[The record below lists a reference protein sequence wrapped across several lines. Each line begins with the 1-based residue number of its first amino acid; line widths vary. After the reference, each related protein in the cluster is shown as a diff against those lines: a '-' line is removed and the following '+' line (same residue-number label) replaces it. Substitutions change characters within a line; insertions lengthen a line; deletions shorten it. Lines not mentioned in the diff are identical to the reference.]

1 MTTKTMAFNV
11 KITAT
16 HIIKPS
22 SSPSDHLKTHDLS
35 LLDQLSPSI
44 YPPIIFF
51 YSANPNSITTQLKVS
66 LSKALSS
73 FHPYAGRVN
82 GDVSVDCNDA
92 GIPYSEATVDGSL
105 SDLLK
110 EYDLSLMKQFVPLTE
125 ESVNLDHTIPL
136 LVQVSV
142 FKCGGIAIGA
152 CSSHKIGDASNFFTF
167 IREWANFS
175 SNDSPILV
183 PDFSIAS
190 LFPRI
195 GFLNFDTG
203 IKIPTNEKLVRKRF
217 VFNSSSVSSLKS
229 QTSSSS
235 RVQAVTALIWKCA
248 MIAIKKYKPTT
259 VSSTAMTLVNMRGR
273 LSPPLPE
280 TSFGNFVGS
289 FLAEKSFDEG
299 DEIELRGLAGQLRH
313 GFKEFCDV
321 YMKQVQD
328 PKDGIFAILNYSKD
342 IGEAL
347 GKNGAEVFTFSSWC
361 GFPLYEI
368 DFGWGKPRWISVTN
382 TPFKNGIMM
391 MDSKEGNGI
400 EVWANLEE
408 EVMAIFEQND
418 ELLAYC
424 SPSMCD
430 DGR

>member
-1 MTTKTMAFNV
+1 MAFKV
-11 KITAT
+11 EIRTT

-22 SSPSDHLKTHDLS
+22 SPTPDHLKTHELS
-35 LLDQLSPSI
+35 LFDQLSPSI

-51 YSANPNSITTQLKVS
+51 YDANPNANLTPRLKTA
-66 LSKALSS
+66 LSKVLSS
-73 FHPYAGRVN
+73 FYPYAGRVN
-82 GDVSVDCNDA
+82 GDVFISCNDA
-92 GIPYSEATVDGSL
+92 GIPYSEATVDCSL
-105 SDLLK
+105 SYVLK
-110 EYDLSLMKQFVPLTE
+110 EYDLNLMKQFVPLTE

-136 LVQVSV
+136 LVQVSL
-142 FKCGGIAIGA
+142 FKCGGIAVGA

-175 SNDSPILV
+175 LNDNPVLA
-183 PDFSIAS
+183 PEFSISS

-195 GFLNFDTG
+195 GFLSFNTG
-203 IKIPTNEKLVRKRF
+203 IKIPMNEKLVRKRF
-217 VFNSSSVSSLKS
+217 VFNASSISSLKAE
-229 QTSSSS
+229 TASSS
-235 RVQAVTALIWKCA
+235 RVQAVSALIWKCA
-248 MIAIKKYKPTT
+248 MNAIKKYKPTT
-259 VSSTAMTLVNMRGR
+259 MSSIAMTLVNMRGR
-273 LSPPLPE
+273 LNPPLPE

-289 FLAEKSFDEG
+289 FLAEKSFDDG
-299 DEIELRGLAGQLRH
+299 DEIELVGLVAQLRH
-313 GFKEFCDV
+313 GFREFCDV

-328 PKDGIFAILNYSKD
+328 PKDGIFAVLNYAKK
-342 IGEAL
+342 IGETL
-347 GKNGAEVFTFSSWC
+347 GRNGTEVFTFSSWC

-368 DFGWGKPRWISVTN
+368 DFGCGKPRWISVTN

-391 MDSKEGNGI
+391 MDTKEGNGI

-408 EVMAIFEQND
+408 EVMAIFEQEH

>member
-1 MTTKTMAFNV
+1 MAFNV
-11 KITAT
+11 EITAT

-22 SSPSDHLKTHDLS
+22 SSTHDHLKTHDLS
-35 LLDQLSPSI
+35 LLDQLSPSV

-51 YSANPNSITTQLKVS
+51 YDPKPNSNLAPRLKTS
-66 LSKALSS
+66 LSRVLSS
-73 FHPYAGRVN
+73 FYPYAGRVN
-82 GDVSVDCNDA
+82 GDVFVDCNDA
-92 GIPYSEATVDGSL
+92 GIPYSEATVDCSL
-105 SDLLK
+105 SYVLQQ
-110 EYDLSLMKQFVPLTE
+110 YDLNLMKQFVPLTE
-125 ESVNLDHTIPL
+125 ESENPDHTIPL
-136 LVQVSV
+136 LVQVNY

-152 CSSHKIGDASNFFTF
+152 CSSHKIGDASNFFSF

-175 SNDSPILV
+175 LSDNPVLV
-183 PDFSIAS
+183 PEFSISS

-195 GFLNFDTG
+195 GFLNFNTG

-217 VFNSSSVSSLKS
+217 VFSASSISSLKA

-235 RVQAVTALIWKCA
+235 RVQAVTALTWKCA
-248 MIAIKKYKPTT
+248 MNAVKKPEIT
-259 VSSTAMTLVNMRGR
+259 SSMAMTLVNMRGR
-273 LSPPLPE
+273 LNPPLPE

-289 FLAEKSFDEG
+289 FLAEKSFDDG
-299 DEIELRGLAGQLRH
+299 GEIELRGLAGQLRH

-328 PKDGIFAILNYSKD
+328 SKDGIFAILNYSKK
-342 IGEAL
+342 IGEML
-347 GKNGAEVFTFSSWC
+347 GRDGTEVFTFSSWC

-391 MDSKEGNGI
+391 MDTKEGNGI

-408 EVMAIFEQND
+408 EVMAIFEQDD

-430 DGR
+430 DTR